1 MLGKVGQG
9 FEELRVRGLVDGR
22 APRLVGAQAAG
33 CSPVADAFADDR
45 PVRPVRPS
53 SEVRSL
59 AIGNPAD
66 GEFAIGA
73 ARRSGGAIYSVDEDE
88 VGGNMH
94 LLAST
99 SGVFG
104 EAAAGVT
111 LGAAKRAVQQGVL
124 GPADRV
130 VLVVTGDG
138 LKTPGPV
145 RELLEPVEI
154 EADADAVLDLVGAA
168 V

>member
-1 MLGKVGQG
+1 
-9 FEELRVRGLVDGR
+9 
-22 APRLVGAQAAG
+22 
-33 CSPVADAFADDR
+33 
-45 PVRPVRPS
+45 
-53 SEVRSL
+53 
-59 AIGNPAD
+59 
-66 GEFAIGA
+66 
-73 ARRSGGAIYSVDEDE
+73 
-88 VGGNMH
+88 
-94 LLAST
+94 
-99 SGVFG
+99 
-104 EAAAGVT
+104 VT